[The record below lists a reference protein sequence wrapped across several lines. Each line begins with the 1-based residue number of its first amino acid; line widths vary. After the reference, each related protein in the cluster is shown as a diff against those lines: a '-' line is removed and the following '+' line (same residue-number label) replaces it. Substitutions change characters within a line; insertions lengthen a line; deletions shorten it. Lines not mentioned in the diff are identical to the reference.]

1 MKTTLLVPDVQW
13 PYHDQL
19 MVDKLLRVIKDIQP
33 EQIVQI
39 GDGIDF
45 PQVSRWSVGT
55 AGAYAPTLQKHITSY
70 REKFLEPIV
79 SLAPKAKRI
88 WLRGNHDERL
98 EDFIQKY
105 APALSSLDCLSMESL
120 FKLGKSWSYE
130 RGPIRIG
137 TNVYAIHGH
146 EAPGYAASSVS
157 RSFPSYVTSEDT
169 EGHLWVHMYEN
180 KSWFSQVVQ
189 EGDGWE
195 ARIAA
200 VLRKQATIYCAKE
213 KAAVEGYSPEDLFRY
228 TIPKLRDL
236 LADAFEYE
244 NWQSFGL
251 HGDGQPTAKVQANRT
266 GDRIA
271 ELEIGRAHV

>member
-120 FKLGKSWSYE
+120 FKLGKSWSY
-130 RGPIRIG
+130 R
-137 TNVYAIHGH
+137 AF
-146 EAPGYAASSVS
+146 GYEGKVSPRFTMNLGSLMDPVKATYVKDGSVS
-157 RSFPSYVTSEDT
+157 WT
-169 EGHLWVHMYEN
+169 M
-180 KSWFSQVVQ
+180 
-189 EGDGWE
+189 
-195 ARIAA
+195 
-200 VLRKQATIYCAKE
+200 
-213 KAAVEGYSPEDLFRY
+213 
-228 TIPKLRDL
+228 
-236 LADAFEYE
+236 
-244 NWQSFGL
+244 SFGL
-251 HGDGQPTAKVQANRT
+251 LRDDGKRVYPELITAT
-266 GDRIA
+266 DRGFFV
-271 ELEIGRAHV
+271 EGRKY

>member
-146 EAPGYAASSVS
+146 EAPGYAATLSAWDTKFAKRYGSDKSFVFGHTHQPGLVTRAFGYEGKVSPRFTMNLGSLMDPVKATYVKDGSVS
-157 RSFPSYVTSEDT
+157 WT
-169 EGHLWVHMYEN
+169 M
-180 KSWFSQVVQ
+180 
-189 EGDGWE
+189 
-195 ARIAA
+195 
-200 VLRKQATIYCAKE
+200 
-213 KAAVEGYSPEDLFRY
+213 
-228 TIPKLRDL
+228 
-236 LADAFEYE
+236 
-244 NWQSFGL
+244 SFGL
-251 HGDGQPTAKVQANRT
+251 LRDDGKRVYPELITAT
-266 GDRIA
+266 DRGFFV
-271 ELEIGRAHV
+271 EGRKY